1 MRNAARREA
10 RGWPEAYTLRGIP
23 PLRAQDL
30 PFLLFARCVPSG
42 KADSARIIN
51 VLCMSSYSPCAPT
64 QCSNPVVWFRLLRE
78 DNLSNLPLSLLLRRP
93 ITCTLHVAHY
103 IFIRP
108 AYACVIIN
116 SPIAHAEC
124 GGVRPQSRPG
134 ERCINRKSRS
144 SSPHSHRKPPD
155 VWRTSRP
162 TPCATR
168 HATVK

>member
-1 MRNAARREA
+1 MPEGPPHPPETQGRRRCYPSDHMRNAARREA

-93 ITCTLHVAHY
+93 ITCSPLHIHTT
-103 IFIRP
+103 
-108 AYACVIIN
+108 
-116 SPIAHAEC
+116 
-124 GGVRPQSRPG
+124 GVRVCDHKFTDCTRRMRWGKAS
-134 ERCINRKSRS
+134 E
-144 SSPHSHRKPPD
+144 PP
-155 VWRTSRP
+155 R
-162 TPCATR
+162 
-168 HATVK
+168 